1 MNNAHT
7 ASGRWKLGLAL
18 SLTTALMWGVLPIAL
33 KLTLEQMDAVT
44 VTWYRFVAAAAIV
57 GAISARA
64 GRLPKLSRLDGRGW
78 ALMIIAILGLC
89 GNYLFYLLGL
99 DYVSPGTAQVLI
111 QLAPV
116 LLLLG
121 ALCIF
126 RERFSGVQW
135 LGLVVFLIGLA
146 LFFNRRWPEI
156 LAGAAEESKGL
167 WLMILAAVVWAG
179 YALAQKQLLQTFTSR
194 QVLLAIYIAAALL
207 FLPGASPAQILRID
221 GFTFA
226 MLVFAS
232 LNTVIAYGAFAEA
245 LNHWEASRVSATVAL
260 APLLTYASMIV
271 LGLTVPGF
279 TLSEP
284 VNALKLLGAA
294 VVVTGSVMT
303 ALGGRRRAPPRAP
316 EAAPEPMLSRRA

>member
-1 MNNAHT
+1 
-7 ASGRWKLGLAL
+7 
-18 SLTTALMWGVLPIAL
+18 MWGVLPIAL
-33 KLTLEQMDAVT
+33 KLTLEQMDAIT

-57 GAISARA
+57 GALSARA
-64 GRLPKLSRLDGRGW
+64 GRLPKISQLDRRGW
-78 ALMIIAILGLC
+78 ALMAIAIFGLC

-126 RERFSGVQW
+126 RERFAAVQW
-135 LGLVVFLIGLA
+135 LGLLVFLAGLA
-146 LFFNRRWPEI
+146 LFFNRRWPAI
-156 LAGAAEESKGL
+156 LAGAATESTGL
-167 WLMILAAVVWAG
+167 WLLVAAAVVWAA
-179 YALAQKQLLQTFTSR
+179 YALAQKQLQRNFSSR

-207 FLPGASPAQILRID
+207 FLPGASPSQILQVD
-221 GFTFA
+221 GFTLA
-226 MLVFAS
+226 MLLFAS

-260 APLLTYASMIV
+260 APLLTYAAMIF
-271 LGLTVPGF
+271 LGATVPGF
-279 TLSEP
+279 TLTEP
-284 VNALKLLGAA
+284 VDALRLLGAA

-303 ALGGRRRAPPRAP
+303 ALGGRQRTRPPTTGAPDRTL
-316 EAAPEPMLSRRA
+316 LSRRA